1 VTPGKLKSSPTGKAP
16 FQLKITDQMAERL
29 RRMHPLLK
37 RKIKVSLSIILMD
50 PGEGKA
56 LKEELAGLHS
66 FRVSRFRIVY
76 RVKNRVVEIIAVG
89 PRDRIYQETFQI
101 LKKRSSE

>member
-1 VTPGKLKSSPTGKAP
+1 
-16 FQLKITDQMAERL
+16 
-29 RRMHPLLK
+29 
-37 RKIKVSLSIILMD
+37 MD

-89 PRDRIYQETFQI
+89 PRNRIYEEKLLQQEKRFLELEKRIQKMEKMI
-101 LKKRSSE
+101 EDKK

>member
-1 VTPGKLKSSPTGKAP
+1 MTPGNLKSSPTGRVP
-16 FQLKITDQMAERL
+16 LQLKITDQMAERL

-37 RKIKVSLSIILMD
+37 RKIKASLSIILMD

-76 RVKNRVVEIIAVG
+76 RMQNRVVEIIAVG
-89 PRDRIYQETFQI
+89 PRDRIYEETFQI
-101 LKKRSSE
+101 LKKRSSG